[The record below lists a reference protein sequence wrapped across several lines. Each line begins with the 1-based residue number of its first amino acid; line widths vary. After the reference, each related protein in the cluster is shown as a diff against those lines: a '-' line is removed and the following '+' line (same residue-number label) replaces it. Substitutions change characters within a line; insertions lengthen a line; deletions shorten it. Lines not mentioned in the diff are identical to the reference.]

1 MVRLFFQLDMK
12 INKRKAS
19 IIVIVF
25 ILLLFLGSAFLAYG
39 SGSSIGLVSR
49 IKGVYPAVIV
59 GSKGIS
65 VREYE
70 ETIAAAKSLPNF
82 NKKQAYEQ
90 MIKHRKT
97 EVFLERKNLGLSP
110 EDLAKETKFLT
121 SDKAEYQK
129 LLQSN
134 FHNDSNLFRNSVV
147 YPLTLEAK
155 AKIYYSSQNSLHND
169 EYKEANDTLE
179 KVKTDAAS
187 FNDLAQQ
194 VSDDKF
200 SAQFGGDLGFFQEGQ
215 GKISLAH
222 SFDFKKNFIQ
232 FFKWQM
238 LNNFRRQ
245 DKVKTFIWDGQ
256 SVRGGKII
264 RINFFVNIQSFYQKA
279 EFFEQVVDNLVAGTD
294 F

>member
-1 MVRLFFQLDMK
+1 MK

-215 GKISLAH
+215 IIPELESAILKAELGKVHPNLIVSRYGYHIIYPLTTSEKDGKKVWQAKH
-222 SFDFKKNFIQ
+222 ILIEVKNFDTWLEKQTKDI
-232 FFKWQM
+232 
-238 LNNFRRQ
+238 N
-245 DKVKTFIWDGQ
+245 V
-256 SVRGGKII
+256 I
-264 RINFFVNIQSFYQKA
+264 RIVKP
-279 EFFEQVVDNLVAGTD
+279 D
-294 F
+294 